1 MLKGNL
7 FKPYALAVCIVWV
20 LTTLCAVP
28 SEGDDQTNP
37 IPHLRKQG
45 SATQLIVDARP
56 FLVIGGELHNSSSSN
71 IEYMKPIWKRMVDLN
86 FNTVLAPVSWE
97 LIEPEE
103 GRFDF
108 VVVDGLIQEA
118 RRHNLRLIFLWF
130 ASWKNGMSS
139 YIPMWVKEDYR
150 RFPRVKIQDGEAVEV
165 LSTLAKESWQADA
178 KAFAALMSHIREV
191 DGDDH
196 MVIMMQVQNEVGV
209 LGDSRDR
216 SEAANEVF
224 ANPVPK
230 ELMDYLQENKQ
241 DMVPEVRKRWASGG
255 FKTSGTWEE
264 VFGRGQETD
273 EIFMAWNYARYIDKV
288 AAAGKAEYDIPMYVN
303 VWLSG
308 SQGKPGDWPS
318 GGPLPHTM
326 DIWLAGAPHI
336 DLLAPDIY
344 ASNFQEWC
352 QKYTQRGNPLF
363 IPEMRRQA
371 VGARN
376 VFYAFGQHDARGT
389 SPFAVDS
396 IQHPEDAPLSKSY
409 EVLRQIA
416 PLILEHQ
423 GKGEMVGFL
432 LDKEHPKVTR
442 ELGGYELDITLD
454 AVFSYKADLG
464 YGLII
469 AVGLN
474 EFIGIGSGFRVAFQ
488 PKTPGPA
495 LAGIGTVDEGVYRNG
510 RWIPGWRLNGDEN
523 DQGRKWRFSNR
534 RISIERCT
542 VYRYE

>member
-20 LTTLCAVP
+20 LTTLCAVS

-86 FNTVLAPVSWE
+86 FNTVLVPVSWE

-139 YIPMWVKEDYR
+139 YIPMWVKKDYR
-150 RFPRVKIQDGEAVEV
+150 RFPRVKIRDGQTVEV
-165 LSTLAKESWQADA
+165 LSTMAEESWQADA
-178 KAFAALMSHIREV
+178 KAFAALMRHIREV

-196 MVIMMQVQNEVGV
+196 TVIMMQVQNEVGV

-241 DMVPEVRKRWASGG
+241 DMVPEIRKRWASGG

-303 VWLSG
+303 AWLSG

-376 VFYAFGQHDARGT
+376 VFYAFGQHDAMGT

-432 LDKEHPKVTR
+432 LDKEHPKVTL

-469 AVGLN
+469 AVGPN

-510 RWIPGWRLNGDEN
+510 RWNPGRRLNGDEN